1 MQTECNLSCAKRLVI
16 LLRID
21 RLLNRDVV
29 TFLAEYN
36 PTLVTHVTT
45 NVINISTIVSKY
57 FLCFL
62 LEHRFYVNLVP
73 ELKGTV
79 PWSEPVC
86 SKALNE
92 KKPGIKKL

>member
-57 FLCFL
+57 FLCFA
-62 LEHRFYVNLVP
+62 R
-73 ELKGTV
+73 
-79 PWSEPVC
+79 
-86 SKALNE
+86 A
-92 KKPGIKKL
+92 